1 MALAKQCGF
10 PNDDEGRSGVVFLRF
25 AKLTT
30 AAMALVAAMPASA
43 DTTAVYQA
51 KRHPVTMTVEIAD
64 NGSVR
69 YQMSTGRTYGLV
81 LNDVDYFITLE
92 PSGPVVDRAA
102 DLVVAQN
109 EAMAAFV
116 PALPQQDLSAGPQLV
131 PMGKVTI
138 NGRAGQAYGYKPEAA
153 GATAIPTWEI
163 IDNPD
168 VAQLGKITTR
178 QVTESEVERAMAA
191 AVVVISDDPRLAQ
204 VGKAMSKQ
212 FGTSLALMTGVIG
225 RAPDMFTEMHKL
237 LQSGAP
243 LSFAGMELK
252 SVNHAPIDPKRF
264 ELPAPPQ
271 TLDQIRARLRPL
283 PAPPTAKPEQ
293 P

>member
-1 MALAKQCGF
+1 M
-10 PNDDEGRSGVVFLRF
+10 FLRF

-43 DTTAVYQA
+43 DTTAVYKA

-64 NGSVR
+64 NGNVR

-92 PSGPVVDRAA
+92 PAGPVVDRAA
-102 DLVVAQN
+102 DLVAAQI
-109 EAMAAFV
+109 EAMAAFM
-116 PALPQQDLSAGPQLV
+116 PDLPHQDTSAGPHLV
-131 PMGKVTI
+131 PMGKVTV
-138 NGRAGQAYGYKPEAA
+138 NGRTGQAFGYKPEET
-153 GATAIPTWEI
+153 GATAIPTIEI
-163 IDNPD
+163 NDDPD
-168 VAQLGKITTR
+168 VAQLGKITTK
-178 QVTESEVERAMAA
+178 QMTESEAKRAMAA
-191 AVVVISDDPRLAQ
+191 AVVVISDDPDLAQ
-204 VGKAMSKQ
+204 LGKAMSKQ
-212 FGTSLALMTGVIG
+212 FGTSLTLMTGMIG
-225 RAPDMFTEMHKL
+225 NNPDMFTEIDKL

-252 SVNHAPIDPKRF
+252 LVNHAPIDPKRF

-271 TLDQIRARLRPL
+271 TLDHIRARLRPL
-283 PAPPTAKPEQ
+283 PPPPTAKPEQ